1 MSHNIKDGIIYKGSQ
16 PAGSPI
22 GSTKGGK
29 IFKGGGFGGTPL
41 GSAKGG
47 KIFKGGGFGGLPLGS
62 TKGGKIFK
70 GGGFGGLPLSINS
83 NTIHNTIK
91 NSKTYDLALM
101 ITAYHF
107 LIKPIF

>member
-22 GSTKGGK
+22 GSTK
-29 IFKGGGFGGTPL
+29 
-41 GSAKGG
+41 SD
-47 KIFKGGGFGGLPLGS
+47 
-62 TKGGKIFK
+62 KIFK

>member
-1 MSHNIKDGIIYKGSQ
+1 MIRPFSLVALNMSHIIKDDKIYKGSQ

-29 IFKGGGFGGTPL
+29 IFKGGQFSGTPL
-41 GSAKGG
+41 G
-47 KIFKGGGFGGLPLGS
+47 
-62 TKGGKIFK
+62 
-70 GGGFGGLPLSINS
+70 INS

>member
-29 IFKGGGFGGTPL
+29 IFKGGGFGGT
-41 GSAKGG
+41 
-47 KIFKGGGFGGLPLGS
+47 PLGS

>member
-1 MSHNIKDGIIYKGSQ
+1 MIRPVTLVRLSVSYSIKGDKIYKGGQFS
-16 PAGSPI
+16 
-22 GSTKGGK
+22 
-29 IFKGGGFGGTPL
+29 GT
-41 GSAKGG
+41 
-47 KIFKGGGFGGLPLGS
+47 PLGS

-70 GGGFGGLPLSINS
+70 GGQFSGTPLGINS

-107 LIKPIF
+107 LIKPNNKK

>member
-1 MSHNIKDGIIYKGSQ
+1 LIGNVALVGLSMSHNIKDGIIYKGSQ

-29 IFKGGGFGGTPL
+29 IFKGGGFGGT
-41 GSAKGG
+41 
-47 KIFKGGGFGGLPLGS
+47 PLGS